1 MDIHVHSKLNLN
13 LHIDNICKSASN
25 QLNALVR
32 SKRYL
37 GHEERFVNSNYIY
50 IYIYIY
56 IYMQILL
63 Q

>member
-37 GHEERFVNSNYIY
+37 GHEERFVNSN
-50 IYIYIY
+50 
-56 IYMQILL
+56 
-63 Q
+63 